1 MVAPFASPKAAS
13 QSSQRRRGPMIERLC
28 YVYGVV
34 GSSVETATAP
44 TGIDGGAG
52 SLISSGDVSALATSV
67 SAEDYAPE
75 RVESLTADIDWVSE
89 RAMSHDRV
97 LTWASDNG
105 AVIPFPMW
113 TLFRDANAVKAM
125 LSKRMAELQQTFARI
140 ASGREFIVRVY
151 VQPGVLKDRLGEH
164 SSELTALEAE
174 AAKATPGQKYLLE
187 RKIENLRRDA
197 GRDVT
202 AKVAAEIHD
211 VLRAASMDTVRE
223 QPVNSGAPREQG
235 RAVLNASFLVAPER
249 VVEFQRALTA
259 MVNKYEPSGFKFD
272 FTGPWPPYHFVGDR
286 SL

>member
-1 MVAPFASPKAAS
+1 
-13 QSSQRRRGPMIERLC
+13 MIQRLC

-34 GSSVETATAP
+34 GSSIETATAP
-44 TGIDGGAG
+44 TGIDGGPV

-67 SAEDYAPE
+67 SAEDYAPD
-75 RVESLTADIDWVSE
+75 RVESLTADVDWVSQ

-113 TLFRDANAVKAM
+113 TLFRDAKAVKAM
-125 LSKRMAELQQTFARI
+125 LSKRMTELRETFARI
-140 ASGREFIVRVY
+140 ADGREFIVRVY

-164 SSELTALEAE
+164 SSELTALEVE

-202 AKVAAEIHD
+202 AKVASEIHD
-211 VLRAASMDTVRE
+211 ALRTASMDTIRE

-235 RAVLNASFLVAPER
+235 RAVLNASFLVAPQR
-249 VVEFQRALTA
+249 VVEFQRGLTA

-272 FTGPWPPYHFVGDR
+272 FTGPWPPYHFVGER
-286 SL
+286 SP